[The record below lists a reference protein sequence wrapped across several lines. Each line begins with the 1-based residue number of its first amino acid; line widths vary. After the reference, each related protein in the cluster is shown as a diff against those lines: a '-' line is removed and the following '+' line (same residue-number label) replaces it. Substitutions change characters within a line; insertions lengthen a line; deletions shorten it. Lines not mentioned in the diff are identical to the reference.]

1 MIAGGAGRPLIDP
14 RFRERQIAVRRHA
27 GRRRLLIAGIL
38 AGALSLGAGGL
49 ALLHSSLLAVRTVRV
64 TGVTHTSRA
73 RVLSAA
79 HLSRLMIDVEGASA
93 AQRIERLPWVA
104 DARFER
110 HWPSSVQISVT
121 ERKPVGVVGLPGA
134 AVGPPGAAVGPPGAA
149 VGPPG
154 AAVGPQAEAVAPPG
168 GGSRTAP
175 AGGSL
180 WALVDRTGRVLAD
193 VSQPPPGLVVLS
205 GVGDP
210 GQPGSLLA
218 PGADPALNAVADLGP
233 SLAQRV
239 ATVDAVGGGLE
250 MVLRPVPGTPVPVAL
265 QGGHAAT
272 GRPAAPPAITNGP
285 TVVLGGADQL
295 GAKLQALALLVN
307 QVDLSGVRSVDLR
320 VPQSP
325 ALTRR

>member
-121 ERKPVGVVGLPGA
+121 ERKPVGVVGL
-134 AVGPPGAAVGPPGAA
+134 PGAA

>member
-1 MIAGGAGRPLIDP
+1 MIAGGAGHPLIDP

-104 DARFER
+104 DARVER

-121 ERKPVGVVGLPGA
+121 ERKPVGVVAL
-134 AVGPPGAAVGPPGAA
+134 PGAA

-175 AGGSL
+175 PGGSL

-210 GQPGSLLA
+210 GQPGSLLE

-233 SLAQRV
+233 SLGQRV
-239 ATVDAVGGGLE
+239 ATVDAVGGGLA

>member
-1 MIAGGAGRPLIDP
+1 MIAGGAGHPLIDP

-79 HLSRLMIDVEGASA
+79 HLSRLMIDVKGASA

-104 DARFER
+104 DARVER

-121 ERKPVGVVGLPGA
+121 ERKPVGVVAL
-134 AVGPPGAAVGPPGAA
+134 PGAA

-218 PGADPALNAVADLGP
+218 PGADPALDAVADLGP
-233 SLAQRV
+233 SLGQRV

>member
-104 DARFER
+104 DARVER

-121 ERKPVGVVGLPGA
+121 ERKPVGVVAL
-134 AVGPPGAAVGPPGAA
+134 PGAA

-218 PGADPALNAVADLGP
+218 PGADPALDAVADLGP
-233 SLAQRV
+233 SLGQRV

>member
-1 MIAGGAGRPLIDP
+1 MIAGGAGHPLIDP

-104 DARFER
+104 DARVER

-121 ERKPVGVVGLPGA
+121 ERKPVGVVAL
-134 AVGPPGAAVGPPGAA
+134 PGAA

-218 PGADPALNAVADLGP
+218 PGADPALDAVADLGP
-233 SLAQRV
+233 YLGQRV

>member
-104 DARFER
+104 DARVER

-121 ERKPVGVVGLPGA
+121 ERKPVGVVAL
-134 AVGPPGAAVGPPGAA
+134 PGAA

-218 PGADPALNAVADLGP
+218 PGADPALDAVADLGP
-233 SLAQRV
+233 SLGQRV

-325 ALTRR
+325 VLTRR